1 MKKLIFGIL
10 FGFLFHVSFAQ
21 ILPGLEDI
29 ILEKKEDFNSAADNA
44 ALQSASFLL
53 SAPMEKNNIDRLKAL
68 QYIIKWM
75 TGTPDYSFT
84 LDEQATKFAK
94 KNDDL
99 LGLYMAAMTKYV
111 LENKSDSKDQNKI
124 KLNAVKFII
133 TYAKVEGNKVKINS
147 ELKKAI
153 EADENGR
160 LSEYLK
166 I

>member
-1 MKKLIFGIL
+1 MKRIIFGLL
-10 FGFLFHVSFAQ
+10 FAFLFHISFAQ
-21 ILPGLEDI
+21 TLPNLDGISLD
-29 ILEKKEDFNSAADNA
+29 KKEDFNSTADNA

-53 SAPMEKNNIDRLKAL
+53 STPLEKNNIDRLKAL
-68 QYIIKWM
+68 QYVIRWM

-111 LENKSDSKDQNKI
+111 LENKSESKDQNKI

-133 TYAKVEGNKVKINS
+133 TYAKNEGNKVKINS

-153 EADENGR
+153 GADEKGR
-160 LSEYLK
+160 LPEYLK

>member
-1 MKKLIFGIL
+1 MKRLIFGLL
-10 FGFLFHVSFAQ
+10 FGFLFHVSFSQ
-21 ILPGLEDI
+21 TIPDLDGI
-29 ILEKKEDFNSAADNA
+29 SLEKKEDFNSTADNA
-44 ALQSASFLL
+44 ALQSATFLL
-53 SAPMEKNNIDRLKAL
+53 STPLEKNNIDRLKAL

-75 TGTPDYSFT
+75 TGTPDYSFA

-124 KLNAVKFII
+124 KLNAVKTII
-133 TYAKVEGNKVKINS
+133 TYAKDETNKVKINS
-147 ELKKAI
+147 ELKKVI
-153 EADENGR
+153 QADEKGR
-160 LSEYLK
+160 LSQYLK

>member
-1 MKKLIFGIL
+1 MKKLIFGLL
-10 FGFLFHVSFAQ
+10 FGLLSTISFAQ
-21 ILPGLEDI
+21 HLPDFDAI
-29 ILEKKEDFNSAADNA
+29 KLEKSEDYNATANDA
-44 ALQSASFLL
+44 ALQAANFIFSTPL
-53 SAPMEKNNIDRLKAL
+53 EKNDPGRLKSL

-75 TGTPDYSFT
+75 TGTPDYSFS

-111 LENKSDSKDQNKI
+111 LENKENSKDQNMV
-124 KLNAVKFII
+124 KLNAVKLII
-133 TYAKVEGNKVKINS
+133 AYAKDEKNKVKINT

-153 EADENGR
+153 EADDKGE
-160 LSEYLK
+160 LSAYLK

>member
-1 MKKLIFGIL
+1 MKRIIFGLL
-10 FGFLFHVSFAQ
+10 FAFLFHISFAQ
-21 ILPGLEDI
+21 TLPNLDGISLD
-29 ILEKKEDFNSAADNA
+29 KKEDFNSTADNA

-53 SAPMEKNNIDRLKAL
+53 STPLEKNNIDRLKAL
-68 QYIIKWM
+68 QYVIRWM

-111 LENKSDSKDQNKI
+111 LENKSESKDQNKI

-133 TYAKVEGNKVKINS
+133 TYAKNEGNKVKINS

-153 EADENGR
+153 EADEKGR
-160 LSEYLK
+160 LPEYLK